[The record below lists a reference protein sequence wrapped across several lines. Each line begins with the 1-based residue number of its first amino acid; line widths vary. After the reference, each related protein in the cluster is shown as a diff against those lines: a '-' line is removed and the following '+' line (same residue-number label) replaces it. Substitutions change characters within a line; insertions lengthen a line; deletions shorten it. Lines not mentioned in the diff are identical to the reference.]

1 MLIYCHRANK
11 RLSVYLIIT
20 GAIMSFWSSLRIS
33 SSALF
38 AQRLRLDTISN
49 NVANAETTKTEDG
62 GAFQRKDVVFT
73 ANNKVPFLANL
84 MLTNRSIGERALNL
98 QGVKVAEIKTDTT
111 PGDMVYEPTHPNAD
125 ENGYVTYP
133 NVDLTVEMTNMLSAS
148 RSYEANL
155 AMVEAAK
162 SMANKAIEI
171 GG

>member
-1 MLIYCHRANK
+1 
-11 RLSVYLIIT
+11 
-20 GAIMSFWSSLRIS
+20 MSFWSSLRIS

-62 GAFQRKDVVFT
+62 KPYQRKDVVLT

-84 MLTNRSIGERALNL
+84 MLTNRSIGEKALNL
-98 QGVKVAEIKTDTT
+98 QGVKVAEIRTDTN
-111 PGDMVYEPTHPNAD
+111 PGETVYEPTNPDAD

-133 NVDLTVEMTNMLSAS
+133 NVNLTVEMTNMLSAT

-155 AMVEAAK
+155 AMVDAAK
-162 SMANKAIEI
+162 TMANKAIEI